1 MLSNWSKDGWSIYP
15 LAPSAH
21 WVKEPLAPQHFWAA
35 IAHGPRGLLQTS
47 EKWWG
52 KSEFNIICH
61 SYKWKQRLAVGRW
74 HGHQRPLPHSP
85 NPCLCYILWEG
96 FQSSDTYAPILFPEI
111 SLFSFSLYFPT
122 HTNPQIPIEFKRGS
136 NVEDITLPLLVSQS
150 RMHLRHRAMWTSP
163 VPWASRRGFWRQDQK
178 ESLILSYIGIKVSYK
193 YPPAT
198 TIFAMCPDMS
208 EHLCANG
215 LCVFPSQIYALSIIN
230 LTAYQTSLC
239 GCSPSNSNS
248 NTNKLIICLL
258 YSAMNIP
265 SIPGFPMP
273 INDTSG
279 SSQEKNLRISQAWP
293 LLFPSLSN
301 S

>member
-1 MLSNWSKDGWSIYP
+1 MFMLYSVGGVP
-15 LAPSAH
+15 
-21 WVKEPLAPQHFWAA
+21 
-35 IAHGPRGLLQTS
+35 
-47 EKWWG
+47 
-52 KSEFNIICH
+52 
-61 SYKWKQRLAVGRW
+61 KQW
-74 HGHQRPLPHSP
+74 H
-85 NPCLCYILWEG
+85 
-96 FQSSDTYAPILFPEI
+96 YAPILFPEI

-150 RMHLRHRAMWTSP
+150 HMHLRHRAMWTSP

-178 ESLILSYIGIKVSYK
+178 ESLILSDIGIKVSYK

-248 NTNKLIICLL
+248 NTNKLIICPL
-258 YSAMNIP
+258 YSAMNTP
-265 SIPGFPMP
+265 SILGFPIP

-279 SSQEKNLRISQAWP
+279 SSQEKIWDSARLDLSFSHLCLIHNKF
-293 LLFPSLSN
+293 LFIN
-301 S
+301 SEICPKWNHLKCVYLKSICLMINFLMIFFTTNSELGITN